1 MYYFQ
6 IVKSKIRQKLAIF
19 STFLFDETEMMITF
33 AVLFIQ
39 SKLMRKES
47 LNHWIS
53 NIKS

>member
-1 MYYFQ
+1 M
-6 IVKSKIRQKLAIF
+6 RQKRAIF
-19 STFLFDETEMMITF
+19 SIFLFDETEMMITF
-33 AVLFIQ
+33 AVLFLR